1 MWAQNFYFISRLTSG
16 FFYVMKL
23 IQKFPNGEIE
33 VEIEDVLESLLEVG
47 EYVEFAYSDY
57 LIIEKKD
64 KRLILR

>member
-1 MWAQNFYFISRLTSG
+1 MPFYSG

>member
-1 MWAQNFYFISRLTSG
+1 
-16 FFYVMKL
+16 MKL

-33 VEIEDVLESLLEVG
+33 VEIEDVLEALLEVG

-57 LIIEKKD
+57 LIVEKKG